1 MTMNSKNKTIYLSIL
16 IVDDEANI
24 RKTLS
29 YCLAAEGHT
38 VIAVS
43 NPADATEEA
52 RRRSFDLAFVD
63 LKLGEENGMDLI
75 PILLSDS
82 PWTKIVVITAHAS
95 IESAVEAIK
104 RGATDYITK
113 PFTPDQVKLLTRQI
127 GRIRELEI
135 EIALLREDMHRLG
148 PEDRLQ
154 SKNAGMQRVIET
166 AKKAA
171 SSEAIVLLCGESGTG
186 KSVFARAIHHWSP
199 RAAKPMGVVACP
211 ALPPDLLESEL
222 FGHVKG
228 SFTGAVRD
236 NPGRIAAC
244 EGGTLFL
251 DEIGDMAPSVQA
263 KLLRFIQDKEYE
275 RLGESK
281 VRKADVRIIAA
292 TNADLEKRVAEGRF
306 REDLFYRLN
315 VICLTI
321 PSLRDRPDD
330 IMPLAMDFLTYFCRA
345 NHKTLLGFTEEAEK
359 SIASHAWPGNVREL
373 RNTIERAVILG
384 SGERIDTF
392 DLPDN
397 IAPAAGTPA
406 IGDRVP
412 LSTIEELHIRRVMA
426 NTLHSRKQRTF
437 WASTRRRSGAGGKPT
452 ESDLAF
458 HSYAPCILQDRAGF
472 GLSCFKAA
480 LFCNAI

>member
-1 MTMNSKNKTIYLSIL
+1 MALNGENKTIHLSIL

-29 YCLAAEGHT
+29 YCLATEGHM

-43 NPADATEEA
+43 NPADAAEEA

-63 LKLGEENGMDLI
+63 LKLGQENGMDLI

-82 PWTKIVVITAHAS
+82 PWIKIVVITAHAS

-104 RGATDYITK
+104 RGAADYIAK
-113 PFTPDQVKLLTRQI
+113 PFTPDQVKFLTRRI
-127 GRIRELEI
+127 GRIRELET
-135 EIALLREDMHRLG
+135 EIAVLKEDVQRLG

-154 SKNAGMQRVIET
+154 SMNAGMRRVIET

-186 KSVFARAIHHWSP
+186 KSVFARAIHHWSL

-211 ALPPDLLESEL
+211 AIPPDLLESEL

-228 SFTGAVRD
+228 AFTGAVRD

-330 IMPLAMDFLTYFCRA
+330 IMPLAMDFLTYFCRV
-345 NHKTLLGFTEEAEK
+345 NHKRLLRLTKEAEK
-359 SIASHAWPGNVREL
+359 SLTRHAWPGNVREL

-384 SGERIDTF
+384 GGERIDTS

-397 IAPAAGTPA
+397 IAPASGTPA
-406 IGDRVP
+406 IGDKVP
-412 LSTIEELHIRRVMA
+412 LSIIEELHIRRIMA
-426 NTLHSRKQRTF
+426 NTSSLQEAADVLGIDQATL
-437 WASTRRRSGAGGKPT
+437 WRRRKTYG
-452 ESDLAF
+452 
-458 HSYAPCILQDRAGF
+458 I
-472 GLSCFKAA
+472 
-480 LFCNAI
+480 

>member
-1 MTMNSKNKTIYLSIL
+1 MTTSGDNKTIQLGVL

-29 YCLAAEGHT
+29 YCLAADGHT

-75 PILLSDS
+75 PALLSDS

-104 RGATDYITK
+104 RGATDYIAK
-113 PFTPDQVKLLTRQI
+113 PFTPDQVKLLTRRI
-127 GRIRELEI
+127 GRIRELET
-135 EIALLREDMHRLG
+135 EIAALKEDVQRLG

-154 SKNAGMQRVIET
+154 SLNAGMQRVIET
-166 AKKAA
+166 AKRAA

-186 KSVFARAIHHWSP
+186 KSVFARAIHRWSP
-199 RAAKPMGVVACP
+199 RAAKPMAVVACP
-211 ALPPDLLESEL
+211 AVPPDLLESEL
-222 FGHVKG
+222 FGHVRG
-228 SFTGAVRD
+228 AFTGAVRD
-236 NPGRIAAC
+236 NPGRISAC

-251 DEIGDMAPSVQA
+251 DEIADMAPSVQA

-292 TNADLEKRVAEGRF
+292 TNADLKKRVAEGRF

-330 IMPLAMDFLTYFCRA
+330 ITPFAMDFLTHFCRA
-345 NHKTLLGFTEEAEK
+345 NHKTFLGFTEEAEK
-359 SIASHAWPGNVREL
+359 SLMRYAWPGNVREL
-373 RNTIERAVILG
+373 RNAIERAVILG
-384 SGERIDTF
+384 GGERIDLADF
-392 DLPDN
+392 PDN
-397 IAPAAGTPA
+397 IAPTEGAPA

-426 NTLHSRKQRTF
+426 NTSSLQEAADVLGIDQATL
-437 WASTRRRSGAGGKPT
+437 WRRRKTYG
-452 ESDLAF
+452 
-458 HSYAPCILQDRAGF
+458 I
-472 GLSCFKAA
+472 
-480 LFCNAI
+480 